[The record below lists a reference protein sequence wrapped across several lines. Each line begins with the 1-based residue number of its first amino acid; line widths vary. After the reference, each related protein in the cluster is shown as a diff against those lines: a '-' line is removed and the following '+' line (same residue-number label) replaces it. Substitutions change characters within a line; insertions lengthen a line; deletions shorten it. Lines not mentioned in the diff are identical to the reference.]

1 MQVRILTI
9 PAFALALAACG
20 GQKAAN
26 GSVAVNTISAAAPAA
41 PAAPANAT
49 APAAPAAQ
57 GDWLTTASGLRYR
70 KISGTGTGPKPSPTD
85 IVTLNY
91 VGQLTD
97 GTEFDSSRGTPVT
110 FPLPDLIVGWQEG
123 VPLMS
128 VGDTYEFLV
137 PPEIG
142 YGPRG
147 AGPIP
152 PNATLYF
159 KIELLGIG
167 G

>member
-1 MQVRILTI
+1 MQLRYLTV
-9 PAFALALAACG
+9 PALALALAACG

-26 GSVAVNTISAAAPAA
+26 NSVAANTPAAAPGAPPA
-41 PAAPANAT
+41 PATPANA
-49 APAAPAAQ
+49 AAPAAQ
-57 GDWLTTASGLRYR
+57 GEWLTTASGLRYR
-70 KISGTGTGPKPSPTD
+70 KVGGTGTGPKPSPTD
-85 IVTLNY
+85 VVTLNY

-110 FPLPDLIVGWQEG
+110 FPLPQLIVGWQEG

-159 KIELLGIG
+159 QIELLGIG